1 MDIIEQTTLADLW
14 EQDRTSDYSI
24 DSTRLLVQETA
35 DSFKKTFEASDSDF
49 YNSQIFK
56 NMWSKKITYLGNKE
70 QVNTIDKLAN
80 TLDRLQQGDL
90 FEFDSGVSEQD
101 THIVFSNG
109 SFHSDEKRSHF
120 KKYNIWSGGW
130 KSGTV
135 WQAYSSLLEYV
146 NTMPGILASR
156 LSNSVEVLNINDYNY
171 INRLTLTSET
181 VLSNEASIKNYKIDP
196 VDPILDTGIYIVRI
210 NRNTSADIKEIH
222 HDIKKLFCNQ
232 WIYVVDYGATLKLSR
247 EILQTEGVIDN
258 LKIIQYPNSTVE
270 IETRDRGN
278 QWRNVDILAYQ
289 DTETIV
295 NGSVLLKN
303 YSSANFVDVH
313 HMGGNGNSSI
323 KYNSAIYNTNVG
335 NFIGKVQVDK
345 KAVGT
350 KSVMNNKNLLVDP
363 GAKAVSKP
371 ILNINTKEIEC
382 SHGCTTSKI
391 PEEEIYYLESLGLDK
406 TNAKAIIANG
416 HIQL

>member
-24 DSTRLLVQETA
+24 DSTRLLIQETA
-35 DSFKKTFEASDSDF
+35 DLFKKTFEASDGDF
-49 YNSQIFK
+49 YSSQIFK
-56 NMWSKKITYLGNKE
+56 NLWSKKITYLGSKE
-70 QVNTIDKLAN
+70 QVTTLDKLTN
-80 TLDRLQQGDL
+80 TLDKLRQGEL
-90 FEFDSGVSEQD
+90 FDSGISEQD
-101 THIVFSNG
+101 SHIVFSNG
-109 SFHSDEKRSHF
+109 SFHSDEKRSQY

-130 KSGTV
+130 KTSTV
-135 WQAYSSLLEYV
+135 WQAYSSLIEYV
-146 NTMPGILASR
+146 NTMPGILATR
-156 LSNSVEVLNINDYNY
+156 LTNSVEILNVNDYNY

-181 VLSNEASIKNYKIDP
+181 VLSNEASINNYKIDP

-210 NRNTSADIKEIH
+210 NKNTTADIKEIH
-222 HDIKKLFCNQ
+222 HDTKKLFCNQ
-232 WIYVVDYGATLKLSR
+232 WIYVVDYGAKLKLSR
-247 EILQTEGVIDN
+247 EILQTEGVMDS

-278 QWRNVDILAYQ
+278 QWRNIDILAYQ
-289 DTETIV
+289 DTKTIV

-303 YSSANFVDVH
+303 HSSANFVDVH
-313 HMGGNGNSSI
+313 HMGSNGDSSI
-323 KYNSAIYNTNVG
+323 KYNSAIYDTNIG

-350 KSVMNNKNLLVDP
+350 KSIMNNKNLLVDP

-406 TNAKAIIANG
+406 TSAKAMIANG